1 MKVRDILRSKERI
14 PSTVNAE
21 TLLSQCVITMADEDL
36 GSLVV
41 MDGSTVVGLLT
52 FREVIFVL
60 AQRQKELR
68 CGPTPPVAE
77 LKVRDVMNS
86 TPIFTAPDVELDEL
100 RALMISHHQR
110 YIPVLDKSE
119 LIGVLSFHD
128 VARAVFAEKDQEN
141 RMLKNYIGD
150 WPLYRTQP

>member
-1 MKVRDILRSKERI
+1 MKVIDILKSKKRM
-14 PSTVNAE
+14 PLTVGSS
-21 TLLSQCVITMADEDL
+21 TLLSQCVITMADEDV

-41 MDGSTVVGLLT
+41 MDDNSLVGLLT
-52 FREVIFVL
+52 FREVILIL

-77 LKVRDVMNS
+77 LQVRDVMNA
-86 TPIFTAPDVELDEL
+86 TPICTTPNVELNDL
-100 RALMISHHQR
+100 RGLMIDHHQR

-128 VARAVFAEKDQEN
+128 VARSVFAEQESEN
-141 RMLKNYIGD
+141 KMLKHYIGD
-150 WPLYRTQP
+150 WPLYRS

>member
-1 MKVRDILRSKERI
+1 MKVIDILKSKQRM
-14 PSTVNAE
+14 PLTVDSN
-21 TLLSQCVITMADEDL
+21 TLLSQCVITMADEDV

-41 MDGSTVVGLLT
+41 MDDNSLVGLLT
-52 FREVIFVL
+52 FREVIFIL

-77 LKVRDVMNS
+77 LQVRDVMNA
-86 TPIFTAPDVELDEL
+86 TPICTTPDVELNDL
-100 RALMISHHQR
+100 RVLMIDHHQR

-128 VARAVFAEKDQEN
+128 VARSVFAEQESEN
-141 RMLKNYIGD
+141 KMLKHYIGD
-150 WPLYRTQP
+150 WPLYRS